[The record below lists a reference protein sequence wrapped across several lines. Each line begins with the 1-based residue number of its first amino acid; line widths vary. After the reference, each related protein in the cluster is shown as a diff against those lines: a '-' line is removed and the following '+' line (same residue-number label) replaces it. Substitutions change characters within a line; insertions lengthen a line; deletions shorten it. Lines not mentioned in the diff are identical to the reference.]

1 MSVNAVA
8 FGSVEVRSKL
18 EMVCSSCARLMVMVG
33 PWEEE
38 EVAGPVEVD
47 VVGAVTN
54 PLA

>member
-8 FGSVEVRSKL
+8 FGSVEVCSKL
-18 EMVCSSCARLMVMVG
+18 EMVCSSCARLMERVG
-33 PWEEE
+33 PWEE

-47 VVGAVTN
+47 VVGAETN